1 MTTKDIWKTLSFEQK
16 TAEMKDA
23 LNQLLTIE
31 HGQHPMSN
39 KMAQGC
45 LSKVKKDLEQFIINT
60 ADWEATPG
68 HRFATTR

>member
-1 MTTKDIWKTLSFEQK
+1 
-16 TAEMKDA
+16 MKDA

-31 HGQHPMSN
+31 QGKHPMSN

-60 ADWEATPG
+60 AEWEATPG
-68 HRFATTR
+68 NRFAITR